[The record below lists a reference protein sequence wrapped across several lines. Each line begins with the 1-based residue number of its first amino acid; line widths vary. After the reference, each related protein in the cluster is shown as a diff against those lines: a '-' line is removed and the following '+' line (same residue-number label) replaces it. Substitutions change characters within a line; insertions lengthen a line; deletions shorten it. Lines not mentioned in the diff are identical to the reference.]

1 MSSVNFLLG
10 KTLGKYEVLE
20 HVGHGG
26 MAEVYKGQHV
36 QLDRMVAVKVLHPF
50 LADEEGF
57 VVRFQREARIVA
69 TLRHPNIVQV
79 YDFDYN
85 DELNIYYM
93 VMEYIDGP
101 TLKSILSEGLLPQ
114 DQVLRFGAAIA
125 DAMAY
130 AHKRGMVHRDIKP
143 ANIMFTG
150 DHQPVLTDF
159 GIAKMLTLSGLTA
172 SGAMVGTPAYMA
184 PEVGMGKAGTA
195 SSDIYSLGVVLYQM
209 LSGKLPF
216 ESESPMG
223 MVMQHIN
230 DPPPPISKMMPSI
243 PPELEAA
250 ILRSLEKQ
258 PENRYKTADEMAHDL
273 RKLAGIDTPN
283 SIAVP
288 TMGQGD
294 AAALLRDEMNTPISL
309 TTPPL
314 TPKVPYTEYD
324 DDRLLRTWPPQAVTP
339 LSAVITPDNE
349 KRRGKKKQQGKDK
362 RQAQPK
368 EERRRPFLVR
378 AFRAIVMVLILLVAA
393 AVGWA
398 GFGGYIP
405 PQIAAYLPPSFTPI
419 DLKAIDWSSIKLP
432 SFGGQP
438 TPTATTDVQITVTTT
453 LPVDTPTPT
462 DTPTVVA
469 TATRRPPPTAVPTP
483 TPIVELAVACNYRI
497 KLNQLIFDPGDVV
510 APESAFVVYLAL
522 SNNGDCPW
530 TEGLRLEFVSGE
542 QMNAPAVVP
551 IQSVAP
557 RAGAQV
563 ILPMLAPTEPGD
575 YESRWEIKGANNEP
589 FGSAIFIRVTV
600 NKNAPAPE
608 RIPTP
613 VGATPTPRTPL
624 TLSEPIL
631 AMWQDD
637 VANKQWSGTLLFKAN
652 AGAGQYQYYLNEIR
666 QDTVI
671 PNGLLTFVWQRCKSM
686 PVRVWVISGD
696 EVMNWEGLIA
706 YPSPE
711 QCQ

>member
-1 MSSVNFLLG
+1 
-10 KTLGKYEVLE
+10 
-20 HVGHGG
+20 

-93 VMEYIDGP
+93 VMEFIEGP
-101 TLKSILSEGLLPQ
+101 TLKSVLSEGLLPQ
-114 DQVLRFGAAIA
+114 DQVLRIGAAIA

-150 DHQPVLTDF
+150 DRQPVLTDF

-184 PEVGMGKAGTA
+184 PEVGMGKAGTS

-230 DPPPPISKMMPSI
+230 DSPPPLSKIMPSV
-243 PPELEAA
+243 PPGLEAA
-250 ILRSLEKQ
+250 IQRALEKQ
-258 PENRYKTADEMAHDL
+258 PENRYKNADEMAHDL

-288 TMGQGD
+288 TLSQGD

-314 TPKVPYTEYD
+314 TPRMVGRHDAYE
-324 DDRLLRTWPPQAVTP
+324 DDRLLRTWPPQAVTH
-339 LSAVITPDNE
+339 LSAVITPDEGKHRGE
-349 KRRGKKKQQGKDK
+349 KK
-362 RQAQPK
+362 RQEKEQQKAQPEK
-368 EERRRPFLVR
+368 KRRRPFLVR
-378 AFRAIVMVLILLVAA
+378 LLRGFVAILILLVGA

-398 GFGGYIP
+398 GFGGYVP
-405 PQIAAYLPPSFTPI
+405 PEIAAYLPPFTPI

-432 SFGGQP
+432 DFGGQKTPATTAVVQVTVTP
-438 TPTATTDVQITVTTT
+438 TPR
-453 LPVDTPTPT
+453 LDTPTPT
-462 DTPTVVA
+462 TTPTVAA
-469 TATRRPPPTAVPTP
+469 TATKLPPPTAVPSP

-497 KLNQLIFDPGDVV
+497 KLNQLLFDPGDVV
-510 APESAFVVYLAL
+510 APDSAFVVYLAL

-530 TEGLRLEFVSGE
+530 SEGLKLEFVSGE
-542 QMNAPAVVP
+542 QMGAPGMVP

-563 ILPMLAPTEPGD
+563 VLPMRAPSELGS
-575 YESRWEIKGANNEP
+575 YESRWEIKGPDNEP

-600 NKNAPAPE
+600 GEDVSPPTPLPAPSM
-608 RIPTP
+608 
-613 VGATPTPRTPL
+613 ATPTPHTPL
-624 TLSEPIL
+624 TLSEPAL
-631 AMWQDD
+631 ARWQDD
-637 VANKQWSGTLLFKAN
+637 VANKQWSGTIVFRA
-652 AGAGQYQYYLNEIR
+652 AGGIGQYQYYLNEIR
-666 QDTVI
+666 QDTRI
-671 PNGLLTFVWQRCKSM
+671 PDGLLPFVWRRCESM
-686 PVRVWVISGD
+686 PVRVWAISGE
-696 EVMNWEGLIA
+696 EVVSWEGLIA
-706 YPSPE
+706 YPSAE
-711 QCQ
+711 LCQ

>member
-1 MSSVNFLLG
+1 LSSVNFLLG

-101 TLKSILSEGLLPQ
+101 TLKSVLNEGLLPQ
-114 DQVLRFGAAIA
+114 EQVLRYAAAIA

-150 DHQPVLTDF
+150 DRQPVLTDF

-230 DPPPPISKMMPSI
+230 DAPPLLSKMVPSI
-243 PPELEAA
+243 PPGVEAA
-250 ILRSLEKQ
+250 ILRALEKQ

-288 TMGQGD
+288 TLGQGD

-314 TPKVPYTEYD
+314 TPRVPRRADTYE

-339 LSAVITPDNE
+339 LSTVITPDDE
-349 KRRGKKKQQGKDK
+349 KRRGKKKRQEKDSQK
-362 RQAQPK
+362 AQP
-368 EERRRPFLVR
+368 EEKRRRPFLVR
-378 AFRAIVMVLILLVAA
+378 MIRTLVAILILLIGA

-398 GFGGYIP
+398 GFGGYVP
-405 PQIAAYLPPSFTPI
+405 PQIAAYLPPYTPI
-419 DLKAIDWSSIKLP
+419 KLNIDWNSIRLP
-432 SFGGQP
+432 NFGGQETPTSTAPVPVTATP
-438 TPTATTDVQITVTTT
+438 TPTPTPLA
-453 LPVDTPTPT
+453 DTPTPT
-462 DTPTVVA
+462 IAATPTKL
-469 TATRRPPPTAVPTP
+469 PPPTAVPTP
-483 TPIVELAVACNYRI
+483 TPIVEATVACNYRI
-497 KLNQLIFDPGDVV
+497 KLNQTIFDPGDTV
-510 APESAFVVYLAL
+510 APDSAFVVYLGL
-522 SNNGDCPW
+522 SNNGDCSW
-530 TEGLRLEFVSGE
+530 IEGLTLEFVSGE
-542 QMNAPAVVP
+542 QMNAPGSLP

-563 ILPMLAPTEPGD
+563 ILPMRAPATPGS
-575 YESRWEIKGANNEP
+575 YESRWEIKGPNDEA

-600 NKNAPAPE
+600 SEDVSAPA
-608 RIPTP
+608 TP
-613 VGATPTPRTPL
+613 PAPAMATPTPRTTL
-624 TLSEPIL
+624 TLPEPVL
-631 AMWQDD
+631 VMWQDD
-637 VANKQWSGTLLFKAN
+637 AANKQWSGTLLFKAD
-652 AGAGQYQYYLNEIR
+652 GSMGQYQYYLNEIR
-666 QDTVI
+666 QDTLI
-671 PNGLLTFVWQRCKSM
+671 SGGLLPFVWRRCESM
-686 PVRVWVISGD
+686 PVRVWVIAGEEAVS
-696 EVMNWEGLIA
+696 WEGLIA
-706 YPSPE
+706 YPSAE
-711 QCQ
+711 LCQ